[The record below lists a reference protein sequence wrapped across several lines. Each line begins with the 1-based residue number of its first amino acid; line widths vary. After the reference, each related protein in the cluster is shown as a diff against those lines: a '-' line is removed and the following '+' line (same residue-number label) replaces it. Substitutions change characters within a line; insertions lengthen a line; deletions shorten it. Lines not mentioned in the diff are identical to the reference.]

1 MTLESN
7 TIRNG
12 WRLNMIERNGVV
24 NAITH
29 YINAIVMVNF
39 HEGRRYYE
47 ELNKRVVANIPCY
60 EYDPNDDTFE
70 FEYTAESYP
79 CFNVLEAGK
88 LYAIYLEV
96 KILTTRDDYY
106 MEYDTDYDIKEF
118 TYKELPIEY
127 LEDFEEK
134 KEEEDYED

>member
-1 MTLESN
+1 
-7 TIRNG
+7 
-12 WRLNMIERNGVV
+12 MIERNGVV

-47 ELNKRVVANIPCY
+47 ELSKRVVANIPCY

-70 FEYTAESYP
+70 FEYTADSYH
-79 CFNVLEAGK
+79 CFDVLEVDK

-96 KILTTRDDYY
+96 RILTSRDDYY